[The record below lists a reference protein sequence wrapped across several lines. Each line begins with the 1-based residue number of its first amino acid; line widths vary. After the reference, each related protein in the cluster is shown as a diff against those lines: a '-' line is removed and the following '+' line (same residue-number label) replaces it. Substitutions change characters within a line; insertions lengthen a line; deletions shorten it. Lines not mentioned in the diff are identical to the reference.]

1 MTRSG
6 FPHSDIAGSMVV
18 CTSPAL
24 LAAYHVLHRLP
35 VPRHPPDA
43 LSSLTENPACQTG
56 KSSRKAFDL
65 SPTGLGAVFW
75 PGTDSHFSRETL
87 PFCLVNRTVASNCQ
101 RALPV
106 ARLSHCR
113 VTHDGGQGGATQKI
127 TQSPTGVCDP
137 GGGSFMNRMPW

>member
-1 MTRSG
+1 
-6 FPHSDIAGSMVV
+6 
-18 CTSPAL
+18 
-24 LAAYHVLHRLP
+24 
-35 VPRHPPDA
+35 
-43 LSSLTENPACQTG
+43 LTENPACQTG